1 MPVAATPSVAT
12 TLSRAATRAAL
23 APSVHNT
30 QPWHFV
36 VRHNYIEIWSD
47 TSRQLRVLDPRA
59 RQLMISCGCAVFNA
73 CVAIAA
79 AGFEPMVARF
89 PDPLIPELL
98 ARISLGDARDWV
110 PIGALDPAIDDRRTN
125 RRAFADEPVPASVIY
140 DLVEA
145 ARSEFAQL
153 IPITAPQLRT
163 AVAQL
168 SRHADQVQAA
178 DPAYLAE
185 LLDWTTD
192 DPRRN
197 DGVQAASVPY
207 AGPMSVAH
215 DGIPIRAFDVRGMGW
230 LPSSSHSDADQCLLL
245 LAAADDGP
253 ESWLRTGE
261 ALEHV
266 WLELTRRG
274 YAASPLNQLIEV
286 PHTHEQLRATLQ
298 LDLHPQIL
306 LRVGLAPNAART
318 PRRPWGDVISGA
330 AAGDVE

>member
-1 MPVAATPSVAT
+1 
-12 TLSRAATRAAL
+12 
-23 APSVHNT
+23 
-30 QPWHFV
+30 
-36 VRHNYIEIWSD
+36 
-47 TSRQLRVLDPRA
+47 
-59 RQLMISCGCAVFNA
+59 
-73 CVAIAA
+73 
-79 AGFEPMVARF
+79 MVARF

-207 AGPMSVAH
+207 AGSLSDDH
-215 DGIPIRAFDVRGMGW
+215 DAMPIRSFDVRGLGW
-230 LPSSSHSDADQCLLL
+230 LPAANGADANKCLLL
-245 LAAADDGP
+245 LAAVDDDP
-253 ESWLRTGE
+253 ASWLRTGE
-261 ALEHV
+261 ALERV
-266 WLELTRRG
+266 WLVLTRLG
-274 YAASPLNQLIEV
+274 YSASPLTQAVEV
-286 PHTHEQLRATLQ
+286 ARTHERLRAVLE
-298 LDLHPQIL
+298 LELHPQIL
-306 LRVGLAPNAART
+306 LRVGLAPHAVRT
-318 PRRPWGDVISGA
+318 PRLDPRQVISHA
-330 AAGDVE
+330 V